1 MRRLSECVR
10 GLAGWSVKAD
20 VDVLIIGGGPAGLST
35 GLALQRRDP
44 GLARR
49 TLVLEAA
56 HYPRPKLCGGGI
68 TFYGEAW
75 LHELGIAISVPHVT
89 ITTGRLHFRHRVV
102 QLTRQP
108 ALFKIVRRDEFDAAL
123 AQTFRERGGR
133 LQEGTRICQV
143 LRTADGFRT
152 ETANGEAYTSRAL
165 VVADGANSTIRRQ
178 LGWRESAPVGRLL
191 EVVHLTGDEAPI
203 AAARADLDFS
213 CLAQGVG
220 GYVWDFPCRVN
231 GQPAFNR
238 GIYDANLIARPRAS
252 LRPLLEAALRQRQV
266 DPQAVAV
273 QGHPER
279 FFDPRARFSAP
290 GVLLV
295 GDAAGVDPL
304 LGEGISFSVRYGQL
318 AAAELQAGFTRGDLA
333 FTGYRQ
339 RLLTDELG
347 KGLRWRVYFAR
358 FAYRPW
364 PPGLI
369 DLFFSLWSRLYP
381 NWPLSQ
387 PPMQRIISG

>member
-1 MRRLSECVR
+1 VR
-10 GLAGWSVKAD
+10 AE
-20 VDVLIIGGGPAGLST
+20 VDILILGGGPAGLST
-35 GLALQRRDP
+35 GLALQRCDP
-44 GLARR
+44 GLASR

-75 LHELGIAISVPHVT
+75 LRELGIVITVPHV
-89 ITTGRLHFRHRVV
+89 IVTTGRLRFRHRVV
-102 QLTRQP
+102 QLTRHP

-123 AQTFRERGGR
+123 ARTFRQRGGQLREGARISRVAR
-133 LQEGTRICQV
+133 LAE
-143 LRTADGFRT
+143 GFRV
-152 ETANGEAYTSRAL
+152 ETTSGEAYSSRVL
-165 VVADGANSTIRRQ
+165 VVADGANSVARRQ
-178 LGWRESAPVGRLL
+178 LGWTEGGPVGRLL
-191 EVVHLTGDEAPI
+191 EVVHPAGGENHC

-213 CLAQGVG
+213 CLTQGVG
-220 GYVWDFPCRVN
+220 GYVWDFPCQIN
-231 GQPAFNR
+231 GQPALNR
-238 GIYDANLIARPRAS
+238 GIYDANLVTRPRPS

-266 DPQAVAV
+266 DPQTVAV

-318 AAAELQAGFTRGDLA
+318 AAAELQAGFTRGDLS
-333 FTGYRQ
+333 FVGYRQ
-339 RLLTDELG
+339 RLLADELG

-364 PPGLI
+364 PPMLI
-369 DLFFSLWSRLYP
+369 DLFFNLWSRLYP
-381 NWPLSQ
+381 NWPLVAFGLQ
-387 PPMQRIISG
+387 A